1 LKKIFYIS
9 LGFISLGIGI
19 AGIVLPVVPTTPLVL
34 LSAFCFSRSSEKFD
48 IWLRQTKVYKYY
60 AADFV
65 ESRSIA
71 PARKKSMIWQ
81 IYILMGISIYFA
93 PLMWLKL
100 GLLIGTI
107 VGTYVLFY
115 VVPDKIDE

>member
-1 LKKIFYIS
+1 
-9 LGFISLGIGI
+9 
-19 AGIVLPVVPTTPLVL
+19 
-34 LSAFCFSRSSEKFD
+34 
-48 IWLRQTKVYKYY
+48 
-60 AADFV
+60 
-65 ESRSIA
+65 
-71 PARKKSMIWQ
+71 MIWQ